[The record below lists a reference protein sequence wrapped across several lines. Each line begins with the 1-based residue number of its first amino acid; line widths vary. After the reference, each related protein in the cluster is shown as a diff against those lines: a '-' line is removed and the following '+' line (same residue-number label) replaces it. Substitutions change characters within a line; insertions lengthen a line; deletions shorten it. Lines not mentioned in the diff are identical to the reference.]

1 MRFTITEHHDEKGKV
16 FFTWEL
22 WCGPSDRSDYADGR
36 ASSVHQA
43 LILIAAAR
51 RRIDSS
57 YARSYKRK

>member
-22 WCGPSDRSDYADGR
+22 WCGPSDQSDYADGR

-43 LILIAAAR
+43 LILI
-51 RRIDSS
+51 
-57 YARSYKRK
+57 